1 MRCIPLITRSISSD
15 VRARAR
21 SSCPLFY
28 PKPEKM
34 DNGICN
40 GFFMTNVIYI
50 HLNVISML
58 F

>member
-1 MRCIPLITRSISSD
+1 MRLMPLITRSISSD

-28 PKPEKM
+28 PKPENF

-40 GFFMTNVIYI
+40 GFFMINVIYEYKSAI
-50 HLNVISML
+50 FIPK
-58 F
+58 